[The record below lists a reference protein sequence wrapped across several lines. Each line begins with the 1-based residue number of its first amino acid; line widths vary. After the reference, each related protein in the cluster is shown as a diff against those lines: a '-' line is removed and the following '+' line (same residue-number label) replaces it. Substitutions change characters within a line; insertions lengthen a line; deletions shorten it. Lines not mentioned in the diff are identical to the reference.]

1 MPSIPIKKNPFK
13 EKMTAIKVVNPE
25 ASQLLGTITNL
36 DMFPGSTSLVAFL
49 DFFNLRPETDYILS
63 LTAHFPDG
71 TSYPVHATRI
81 NIARQEFML
90 LEDGFGMT
98 TGNFSFNFTI
108 QNPSDFYF
116 LFLLM
121 DEHGQEVDTAYSYHH
136 FGKWG

>member
-108 QNPSDFYF
+108 QKPSDFYF

-121 DEHGQEVDTAYSYHH
+121 DENGQEVDTAYSYHH

>member
-1 MPSIPIKKNPFK
+1 MTSIPMKKNPFR
-13 EKMTAIKVVNPE
+13 EKMTAIRIVNPE
-25 ASQLLGTITNL
+25 TAQSLGTITNF
-36 DMFPGSTSLVAFL
+36 DVFPGSTPLVAFL

-63 LTAHFPDG
+63 LTAHFPNG

-81 NIARQEFML
+81 NISRQDFVL
-90 LEDGFGMT
+90 LEDGFGMA

-116 LFLLM
+116 FFVLI
-121 DEHGQEVDTAYSYHH
+121 DENGQEVDTAYSYHH

>member
-121 DEHGQEVDTAYSYHH
+121 DENGQEVDTAYSYHH

>member
-1 MPSIPIKKNPFK
+1 MTSIPMKKNPFR
-13 EKMTAIKVVNPE
+13 EKMTAIRIVNPE
-25 ASQLLGTITNL
+25 TAQLLGTVTNF

-63 LTAHFPDG
+63 LIAYFPNG

-81 NIARQEFML
+81 NIARQEFVL
-90 LEDGFGMT
+90 LEDGFGMA

-108 QNPSDFYF
+108 QNPSDFF
-116 LFLLM
+116 FFFILM
-121 DEHGQEVDTAYSYHH
+121 DENGQEVDTAYSYHH